1 MRDILNQIENIIKA
15 AGYKRK
21 DKTRGV
27 SKTGLY
33 WITVV
38 TTQDTQNIRGTIGGG
53 QLNVDRD
60 IRINIDIEKSTN
72 KLQYVDILEKQDYLI
87 SKIYP
92 INVNLLTFR
101 AGEISE
107 DLNGDY
113 VIELHFL
120 CKNAI
125 TV

>member
-1 MRDILNQIENIIKA
+1 M
-15 AGYKRK
+15 YKR
-21 DKTRGV
+21 
-27 SKTGLY
+27 
-33 WITVV
+33 
-38 TTQDTQNIRGTIGGG
+38 Q
-53 QLNVDRD
+53 
-60 IRINIDIEKSTN
+60 DIEKSTN

-113 VIELHFL
+113 VIELQFL